1 MLCRCITGDNMEQEL
16 VITLTRR
23 ELDIVAAGLMELQYK
38 IAQPV
43 LQKIDEQ
50 FRKQVEVKD

>member
-1 MLCRCITGDNMEQEL
+1 MEQEL

-38 IAQPV
+38 IAQPI

-50 FRKQVEVKD
+50 FRKQMEASNGGTL

>member
-1 MLCRCITGDNMEQEL
+1 MEQEL

-43 LQKIDEQ
+43 LQKLDSQIRPQLEEQ
-50 FRKQVEVKD
+50 K